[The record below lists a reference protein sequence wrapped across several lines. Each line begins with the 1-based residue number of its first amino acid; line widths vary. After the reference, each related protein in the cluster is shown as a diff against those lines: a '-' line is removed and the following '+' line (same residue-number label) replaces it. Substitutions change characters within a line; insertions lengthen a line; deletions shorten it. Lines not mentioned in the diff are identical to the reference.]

1 MTIYRSG
8 ELYGDKIKYP
18 DGVGC
23 CIWRPLPG
31 DEHPETGGLAWDFT
45 AEEIPDLII
54 LLGKLIKA
62 PAVLYKEE

>member
-8 ELYGDKIKYP
+8 RLRGDKIKYP

-23 CIWRPLPG
+23 SIWRPFPKG
-31 DEHPETGGLAWDFT
+31 DEGTGIAFDFIE
-45 AEEIPDLII
+45 EEIPNLII

-62 PAVLYKEE
+62 KAEPYKEE